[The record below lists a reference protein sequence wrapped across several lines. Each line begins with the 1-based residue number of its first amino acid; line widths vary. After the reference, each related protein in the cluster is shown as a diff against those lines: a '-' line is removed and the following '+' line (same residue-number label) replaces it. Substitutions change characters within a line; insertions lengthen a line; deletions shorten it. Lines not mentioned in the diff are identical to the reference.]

1 MDTRD
6 AAAGGIGTKASLLPD
21 WTEPIV
27 SAFER
32 VLGSTDDV
40 EESRPGSRRDAAR
53 ASAGGAGSPGT
64 DRVARTPQARK
75 LRMWFGEKNRGR
87 L

>member
-6 AAAGGIGTKASLLPD
+6 AAAGGIGTNPSLLPD

-27 SAFER
+27 SAFDR
-32 VLGSTDDV
+32 ILGSSDD
-40 EESRPGSRRDAAR
+40 EDESRPGSRRTAAR
-53 ASAGGAGSPGT
+53 ATAGGTGSPAA